1 MAKKKEEQAAPDMA
15 AALSADPKME
25 AVKQLIFGEN
35 MQQYDS
41 EFSDIRAL
49 IKKTRAELENELT
62 ETREALTNTINDLR
76 TDMTKK
82 MTQLRSEMDD
92 AVQDLDERK
101 VNRKLLGAM
110 LQEMGQ
116 KIAE

>member
-1 MAKKKEEQAAPDMA
+1 
-15 AALSADPKME
+15 
-25 AVKQLIFGEN
+25 
-35 MQQYDS
+35 MQQYDT
-41 EFSDIRAL
+41 EFSEVKNL
-49 IKKTRAELENELT
+49 IKKTRTELESEINDTRESLNKLLNEL
-62 ETREALTNTINDLR
+62 RS
-76 TDMTKK
+76 DMSKK
-82 MTQLRSEMDD
+82 MSQLRSDMDD